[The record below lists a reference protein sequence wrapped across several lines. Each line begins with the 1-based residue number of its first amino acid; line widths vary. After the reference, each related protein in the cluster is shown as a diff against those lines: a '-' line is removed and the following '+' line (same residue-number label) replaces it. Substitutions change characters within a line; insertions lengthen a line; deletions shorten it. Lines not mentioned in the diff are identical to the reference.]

1 MPGPPL
7 ALQNLLGA
15 YSFMDTALIALNK
28 KTGCGVLLIMQR
40 RHFLKTAGLGAAG
53 VAAAPFVSSAHAQ
66 ETITWDM
73 VTSWPKN
80 FPALGTGANDFA
92 ARVEALSGGRM
103 RIRVHGAGELVP
115 ALEVFDAVSAGTA
128 EMGHSA
134 SYYWRGK
141 VAASQFFT
149 AVPFGMNT
157 QETNAWLYYGGGQE
171 LWDEVYAKHNLKP
184 FAVGNTTTQPGGW
197 FKKEINSLDDLQGV
211 KLRLPGLAGEAMNRI
226 GVTTVTIAGGE
237 IFTAMQT
244 GSLDAA
250 DWVSPYNDLAFGLH
264 QVADY
269 YYTSAWNEPSAVLE
283 GTVNLDAWN
292 ALPDDLKAVVEEA
305 ARASNLSMISEF
317 TYRNAEA
324 LNTLVNEHDVKL
336 RAFPEDVMQAL
347 YDASQDVI
355 REQTEN
361 DADSKKVYDS
371 YRAFQELVRPVTD
384 SGEFTY
390 LKNRERVGG

>member
-1 MPGPPL
+1 
-7 ALQNLLGA
+7 
-15 YSFMDTALIALNK
+15 
-28 KTGCGVLLIMQR
+28 MQR
-40 RHFLKTAGLGAAG
+40 RHFLKTAGFGASG
-53 VAAAPFVSSAHAQ
+53 IAAAPFVSTANAQ

>member
-1 MPGPPL
+1 
-7 ALQNLLGA
+7 
-15 YSFMDTALIALNK
+15 
-28 KTGCGVLLIMQR
+28 MQR

-53 VAAAPFVSSAHAQ
+53 VAAAPFVSTANAQ

-80 FPALGTGANDFA
+80 FPALGTGANEFA
-92 ARVEALSGGRM
+92 ERVEALSGGRM

-244 GSLDAA
+244 GALDAA